1 MAVVSAVNQFE
12 IGEGFATVATLDGQT
27 TKEMKRTDLECE
39 TRAIHEALGR
49 DGVYAD
55 KPGSTALT
63 CFAGPPAYYEV
74 PIKLGGATFVMRM
87 TMGENTKFKRDA
99 DDVWCESLIDC
110 L

>member
-12 IGEGFATVATLDGQT
+12 IGVGVATVETLGGQT
-27 TKEMKRTDLECE
+27 KQMTCADLKCE
-39 TRAIHEALGR
+39 TLAIHEAIRR

-55 KPGSTALT
+55 KPESTALT

-87 TMGENTKFKRDA
+87 TMGENTKFKRA
-99 DDVWCESLIDC
+99 DDVWCDSLIDC